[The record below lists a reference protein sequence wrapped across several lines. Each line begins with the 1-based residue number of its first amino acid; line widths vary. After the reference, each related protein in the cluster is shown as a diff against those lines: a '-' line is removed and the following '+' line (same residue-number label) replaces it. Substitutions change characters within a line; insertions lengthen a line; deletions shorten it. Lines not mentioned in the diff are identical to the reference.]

1 MNELTYSTAKGITER
16 CGMKKKNRNRTSHK
30 QPAWKPKIQKEIE
43 SFRGEL
49 SLLEDLSKGINVK
62 TRKGQKVHR
71 KYKLQN
77 ENDIATAK
85 ERIKQKVQFKA
96 QRIRRFEKGIRS
108 STGRIK
114 YLRLMQRNSSG
125 RWENN
130 PLKSKSLLL

>member
-1 MNELTYSTAKGITER
+1 MNELTYSTAKAITER
-16 CGMKKKNRNRTSHK
+16 CGMKKKNRTRTSHK
-30 QPAWKPKIQKEIE
+30 QPAWKRKIQKEIE

-62 TRKGQKVHR
+62 TRKGQKVKR

-77 ENDIATAK
+77 ENDIAKAK

-96 QRIRRFEKGIRS
+96 QRIRRFDKRIRS
-108 STGRIK
+108 SKGRIK
-114 YLRLMQRNSSG
+114 YLRLMQRNSLG

-130 PLKSKSLLL
+130 LLKSKSLLL